1 MNKIQNITLLIFI
14 ISFSILNNLKSQC
27 VVCIE
32 APPANY
38 LWRISHCWERV
49 ISPQHIQMILITG
62 IIPLLHRLMK
72 NVSNGGTTNSNCTSS
87 PTNTSSCAGAA
98 SGGDFLW
105 FPQGSTVPRVART
118 IQMAVPAGGTI
129 FFEFKMEA
137 QSAPGCDGPDQV
149 NEGVF
154 LQYNVGAGWQDLPAN
169 QAPFSSN
176 PMHIQMKF
184 YFIPPETEI
193 HYANT

>member
-1 MNKIQNITLLIFI
+1 MGEQQTLIVQVLLQIPVRVPG
-14 ISFSILNNLKSQC
+14 KS
-27 VVCIE
+27 
-32 APPANY
+32 
-38 LWRISHCWERV
+38 
-49 ISPQHIQMILITG
+49 
-62 IIPLLHRLMK
+62 
-72 NVSNGGTTNSNCTSS
+72 
-87 PTNTSSCAGAA
+87 

-154 LQYNVGAGWQDLPAN
+154 LQYNVGGMAGFTNKP
-169 QAPFSSN
+169 SS
-176 PMHIQMKF
+176 I
-184 YFIPPETEI
+184 
-193 HYANT
+193 